1 MATQN
6 LTTARFVLQ
15 SLLQEIEA
23 FDRDIPVARNLRVGE
38 VADAL
43 LAVLKNRQLLRLA
56 MPASSPRRHRLPGS
70 GRAAIAKQ
78 KSRVSRLA

>member
-1 MATQN
+1 MTVQN

-15 SLLQEIEA
+15 CLYEELDE
-23 FDRDIPVARNLRVGE
+23 FDRDIPVARNLQVGE

-56 MPASSPRRHRLPGS
+56 MPASSPRRHRRPGS